1 MVFIPLNH
9 IQPIL
14 HHNAMLYLVSD
25 TSALIGIWRTC
36 SVVKFQFSVVYDD
49 VFSVF
54 PIVGMGKFSPS
65 LSILGLVFLVS
76 GFFCCCFVFGWFFFF
91 FAFESRYSF
100 DYVAPP
106 SCCLFTHCL

>member
-54 PIVGMGKFSPS
+54 PIVGMGNFSPS
-65 LSILGLVFLVS
+65 LSILGLVYVS
-76 GFFCCCFVFGWFFFF
+76 SSSQVLKVLGERLLNKHICFPGG
-91 FAFESRYSF
+91 
-100 DYVAPP
+100 
-106 SCCLFTHCL
+106 

>member
-1 MVFIPLNH
+1 
-9 IQPIL
+9 
-14 HHNAMLYLVSD
+14 MLYLVSD

-91 FAFESRYSF
+91 FLLLKVVIPLIMWPLP
-100 DYVAPP
+100 VAA
-106 SCCLFTHCL
+106 CLHIVCDFF